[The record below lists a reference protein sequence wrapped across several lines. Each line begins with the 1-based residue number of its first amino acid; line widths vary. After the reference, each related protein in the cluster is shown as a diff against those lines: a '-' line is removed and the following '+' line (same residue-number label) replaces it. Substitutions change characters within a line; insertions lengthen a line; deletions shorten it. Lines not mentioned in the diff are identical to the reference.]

1 MDKFKLQRPALE
13 IVQIKI
19 SFPFLEIFSRET
31 DVDSSDFR
39 ALRKLQRLYEA
50 AQNTVVELGHMY
62 IAAWRDRFE
71 RVIIKEVNSF
81 EALVFFVDCG
91 FNKTLQLSEVSST
104 AGSLN
109 RSAYCKLSFQLK
121 ILNDPEIRKLD
132 SQYKKFWLAGQKIAP
147 TCGSNLKEKLKML
160 HDCFLC
166 YLLSD
171 MTVVEKVKKA

>member
-13 IVQIKI
+13 IVQIKV

-31 DVDSSDFR
+31 DFDSSDDR
-39 ALRKLQRLYEA
+39 ALRKLQRLYEE

-62 IAAWRDRFE
+62 IAAWGDRFE

-104 AGSLN
+104 ASSLN
-109 RSAYCKLSFQLK
+109 RSGYYKLSFQLK

-132 SQYKKFWLAGQKIAP
+132 SQYKKSWLAGLKIVP
-147 TCGSNLKEKLKML
+147 SCGNNLKEKLKVL
-160 HDCFLC
+160 HDNFLC
-166 YLLSD
+166 NSLSD
-171 MTVVEKVKKA
+171 MRVVEKVMMA